1 MEGTTSW
8 SLSYFLKFNTIDK
21 YPVQSKP
28 DRRAGDTVRRK
39 GERLSC
45 DLNKETKNLDL
56 TSPDVK
62 LATESDNSAF
72 NKLVKFVTQKPK
84 TENNKK

>member
-1 MEGTTSW
+1 MAE
-8 SLSYFLKFNTIDK
+8 NTNNKQNI
-21 YPVQSKP
+21 
-28 DRRAGDTVRRK
+28 
-39 GERLSC
+39 L
-45 DLNKETKNLDL
+45 KETKNLDL

>member
-1 MEGTTSW
+1 MAE
-8 SLSYFLKFNTIDK
+8 KNNNK
-21 YPVQSKP
+21 QSI
-28 DRRAGDTVRRK
+28 
-39 GERLSC
+39 L
-45 DLNKETKNLDL
+45 KETKNLDSTFSTL
-56 TSPDVK
+56 R